1 MPTQQTA
8 LRECDLV
15 DRARERDESA
25 IRAIIQRHNRRL
37 YRIARGIL
45 RDDTEA
51 EDAVQETYLKAFLH
65 LDEFRGDAAVGTW
78 LCRIVMNEALDRL
91 RRRRPML
98 DWNTMEENRKPGADI
113 IRLPVNASRPD
124 PERAAAQRQIQ
135 ALLEQAIDELPED
148 FRMVLVARAIEEM
161 SVEETAALL
170 NIRPETV
177 KTRLHRARHRLRTVL
192 EAKIGP
198 VFKDVF
204 PFEDPRCNRISDAVV
219 SRLKWQNESGEPF
232 PPASI

>member
-1 MPTQQTA
+1 MPRQRTA
-8 LRECDLV
+8 LREADLV

-25 IRAIIQRHNRRL
+25 IRIIIQRHNRRL

-98 DWNTMEENRKPGADI
+98 DWSTMEDHGNPGADI
-113 IRLPVNASRPD
+113 IRLPVNSRPD
-124 PERAAAQRQIQ
+124 PERVAAQRQIQ
-135 ALLEQAIDELPED
+135 AMLEHAIDELPED
-148 FRMVLVARAIEEM
+148 FRMVLVARVIEEM
-161 SVEETAALL
+161 SIEETAALL

-177 KTRLHRARHRLRTVL
+177 KTRLHRARQRLRTVL
-192 EAKIGP
+192 EAEIGP

-204 PFEDPRCNRISDAVV
+204 PFEDPRCNRIADAVV
-219 SRLKWQNESGEPF
+219 QRLNLMNESREPL

>member
-1 MPTQQTA
+1 MPRQQTA
-8 LRECDLV
+8 LRESDLV

-25 IRAIIQRHNRRL
+25 IRIIIQRHNRRL
-37 YRIARGIL
+37 YRIARGVL
-45 RDDTEA
+45 RDDAEA

-98 DWNTMEENRKPGADI
+98 DWSTMEENGKPGADI

-135 ALLEQAIDELPED
+135 ALLEHAIDELPED

-204 PFEDPRCNRISDAVV
+204 PFEDPRCERIADALVAQLNL
-219 SRLKWQNESGEPF
+219 RNESREPL

>member
-1 MPTQQTA
+1 MPRQQTA
-8 LRECDLV
+8 LRESDLV

-25 IRAIIQRHNRRL
+25 IRIIIQRHNRRL

-78 LCRIVMNEALDRL
+78 LCRIVMNESLDRL

-98 DWNTMEENRKPGADI
+98 NWSTMEENGKPGADI

-135 ALLEQAIDELPED
+135 ALLEHAIDELPED
-148 FRMVLVARAIEEM
+148 FRLVLVARAIEEM

-204 PFEDPRCNRISDAVV
+204 PFEDPRCERIADAVV
-219 SRLKWQNESGEPF
+219 GQLNLRNESREPL